1 MHLFKTMSRY
11 LKKYKVNLLL
21 FGIFLILATLSSFFV
36 PKIWGDYIDS
46 LVSYKDI
53 WMNIFYAFIVIA
65 VVETIS
71 SYLSRYLRNKI
82 ANRITLDMIKN
93 LTSHII
99 KLPTNFFKEQE
110 VMYLSN
116 RVNSDS
122 FNLGDFTLKIISDA
136 SINI

>member
-1 MHLFKTMSRY
+1 MSRY

-71 SYLSRYLRNKI
+71 SYLSRYLRNNI

>member
-1 MHLFKTMSRY
+1 MFKTMSRY

>member
-1 MHLFKTMSRY
+1 MSRY